1 VRAALLGV
9 FLAACGGGLQRSS
22 AVPASPP
29 ASTPASAAS
38 EPAAPAQATEA
49 AIVKL
54 QQLSDAMCACADR
67 PCSERV
73 IEGLTQWG
81 QALAGTMAKETE
93 DQARQLTAIN
103 EHLTRCLTK
112 LSPATG
118 EGAAP

>member
-9 FLAACGGGLQRSS
+9 FLAACGGGPQRSS
-22 AVPASPP
+22 IGVVPAS
-29 ASTPASAAS
+29 SPASAAS
-38 EPAAPAQATEA
+38 EPAAPTQGTEA

-54 QQLSDAMCACADR
+54 QQLSDAMCACADQ

-81 QALAGTMAKETE
+81 QAMAGTMAKETE

-118 EGAAP
+118 GGAAP